1 MSFDTLTDVPLH
13 RIFDYLD
20 LKTLLQSLSCTCSY
34 LHEAVRS
41 YNAFQLD
48 SIPISTDDIKRIRT
62 SIPAQNIISL
72 MIIGSDQTQISEL
85 SEFINLQ
92 RLTLVGINYT
102 LLNNIFTHITSTRLR
117 TLSIKIPWLSRKEI
131 RDIFDIL
138 LLFIHQ
144 SNVTNLLLDISDI
157 QLKEQNGQ
165 ETLFNMM
172 QPFINILRCLN
183 IFYCCYRSYKQIL
196 TSYSSLQSLEI
207 NHLQVDYSGN
217 ILLDLSTDIVQFRS
231 QLTSLTLNSYEL
243 SIDNLRLLLQLT
255 PLLKNLHLT
264 HNHSHYDFNTMC
276 NGFFWANFI
285 KLNLKFLKTFQFT
298 FGHHVGSHTSYT
310 QYPHEIIARF
320 KTPFWLEDKHWHV
333 QCEFNLST
341 SNVIV
346 STQSIDPI
354 SNSETI
360 FRCNSISATD
370 ISYVIL
376 NKYRTSDL
384 ESKYTEEV

>member
-1 MSFDTLTDVPLH
+1 MSFDTLYYVPLN

-20 LKTLLQSLSCTCSY
+20 LKTLLRSVSCTCSD
-34 LHEAVRS
+34 LRKAVRS

-48 SIPISTDDIKRIRT
+48 SIPISIDNLKRITT

-72 MIIGSDQTQISEL
+72 MIIPSDQTQISEL
-85 SEFINLQ
+85 SKFINLQ
-92 RLTLVGINYT
+92 RLTLIGINDT

-117 TLSIKIPWLSRKEI
+117 TLSIKIPWLSREEI

-138 LLFIHQ
+138 LLFIRQ

-157 QLKEQNGQ
+157 QLKEQNDQ

-172 QPFINILRCLN
+172 QPFTNILRCLN

-207 NHLQVDYSGN
+207 NHLQVYYID
-217 ILLDLSTDIVQFRS
+217 DIAQFCS
-231 QLTSLTLNSYEL
+231 QLTSLTLNWYAL
-243 SIDNLRLLLQLT
+243 SINDLHLLLQLT

-264 HNHSHYDFNTMC
+264 HSHSPYYDFNTMC
-276 NGFFWANFI
+276 NGFLWENFI
-285 KLNLKFLKTFQFT
+285 KLNLQFLKTFQFT
-298 FGHHVGSHTSYT
+298 FSHHVGSHTSYI
-310 QYPHEIIARF
+310 QYLHEIIARF